1 MSIIEQKNAT
11 GYAAILLWLGFT
23 TPSSEMSNML
33 LTTKLAIPQQ
43 RPHLVA
49 RPHLFMMLEAGL
61 QKKLTLV
68 SAPAGFGKTTVVANW
83 LAQRAGEKST
93 ARVAW
98 LALDEND
105 NDPIRFFTYL
115 LAALQKVDP
124 TIGAAAPPLL
134 QATPSPAL
142 EALLTLIINDLSAQ
156 TMPLLLVLDD
166 YHGISAP
173 AIHQALIFLLD
184 NLPPCLHLLLTTR
197 TDPPWP
203 LARWRVRRALVEIRV
218 RDLRF
223 TEAEAATFLQQ
234 ELGVALT
241 ASDIAAL
248 EQRTEGWIAGLQL
261 AALSL
266 ADRGDISQFIQAF
279 TGSHAYIVDYL
290 VEEVLQRQ
298 PPEIEQFLLQT
309 SILERLCGP
318 LCDAMLGQSNS
329 QALLAQIDRANL
341 FLIPLDNE
349 RHWYRYHHLFAE
361 VLQTRLQ
368 NQQPTQVAALHQR
381 ASDWYETQ
389 GWLTEAVEHARNS
402 GDHTHVAALVEQLA
416 EILLKRGESVTLQ
429 RWLQDLPFSAVQ
441 SRAQLSLVRATVFM
455 MTHELDAAERALQD
469 AERAAQASAPVD
481 ADILSEVTAIRVNIA
496 LNRNQ
501 LAQAIALA
509 QAALTGL
516 PSANTRL
523 RGEVMMHMGLAYL
536 WGSHYAEATQTL
548 LAASQV
554 SAAAG
559 DHYTA
564 VLAISN
570 QSNVSF
576 MQGQLHETA
585 ATLQRALD
593 LVTQQAVAELPI
605 TAVIHQPLA
614 EIFYEW
620 NELTKAADQAT
631 MAVERAL
638 RGGNP
643 RILLLSY
650 VILARILAAQGE
662 SANAQTAL
670 DRAEALVS
678 EHELPP
684 RYANEV
690 HTLRVK
696 SWLQENNLA
705 AAVAWVQASG
715 LQATDEVSNK
725 RGQYNLLARI
735 LVQQDQFGMGLDL
748 FDRLLEAAEKAGNLL
763 STLESLACKSTAL
776 YLAGNV
782 NQAQDC
788 LERALT
794 LAAPHDFVRLFV
806 DEDQVMQRLLL
817 AFKTQKRS
825 QPLDNRIALYVD
837 KLLAAFPNR
846 TEPVVAPPAPVRA
859 PPPSLIEPLTE
870 RELEVLQLIAQGLS
884 DREVAERLIVVIGT
898 VKRHLNNLYG
908 KLGVHSRTHA
918 LARARELNLL

>member
-1 MSIIEQKNAT
+1 
-11 GYAAILLWLGFT
+11 
-23 TPSSEMSNML
+23 ML
-33 LTTKLAIPQQ
+33 LTTKLSIPPQ
-43 RPHLVA
+43 RPHLVV
-49 RPHLFMMLEAGL
+49 RPLLFALLEAGL

-83 LAQRAGEKST
+83 LAQRPEEKSRT
-93 ARVAW
+93 SVAW

-105 NDPIRFFTYL
+105 NDPIRFFAYL

-124 TIGAAAPPLL
+124 AIGAAASPLL

-156 TMPLLLVLDD
+156 TTPLLLVLDD
-166 YHGISAP
+166 YHEIRAP

-184 NLPPCLHLLLTTR
+184 NLPACLHLLLTTR
-197 TDPPWP
+197 ADPPWP
-203 LARWRVRRALVEIRV
+203 LARWRVRRELVEIRV

-223 TEAEAATFLQQ
+223 TEAEAAAFLQQ
-234 ELGVALT
+234 ELGVVLT

-266 ADRGDISQFIQAF
+266 ADRGDISQFIRAF

-290 VEEVLQRQ
+290 VEELLQRQ

-318 LCDAMLGQSNS
+318 LCDAILGRDNS

-381 ASDWYETQ
+381 ASYWYETQ
-389 GWLTEAVEHARNS
+389 GLLSEAVEHARNS
-402 GDHTHVAALVEQLA
+402 GDHAHVAALVEQLA

-429 RWLQDLPFSAVQ
+429 RWLHDLPFAAVQ
-441 SRAQLSLVRATVFM
+441 PRARLSLVRATVFM

-481 ADILSEVTAIRVNIA
+481 AAILSEATAIRVNIA

-501 LAQAIALA
+501 LAQAIELA
-509 QAALTGL
+509 QAALTNL
-516 PSANTRL
+516 PRANTRL

-536 WGSHYAEATQTL
+536 WGSNYAEATQTL
-548 LAASQV
+548 LAASQL

-593 LVTQQAVAELPI
+593 LVTQQAVTELPI

-650 VILARILAAQGE
+650 VILARVLAAQGE
-662 SANAQTAL
+662 NAKAQTAL

-705 AAVAWVQASG
+705 AALDWVQASG
-715 LQATDEVSNK
+715 LQPTGEISSDK
-725 RGQYNLLARI
+725 GGQYNLLARI
-735 LVQQDQFGMGLDL
+735 LIRQHQFGVGLDL
-748 FDRLLEAAEKAGNLL
+748 FDRLLQAAEKAGNLL
-763 STLESLACKSTAL
+763 STLESLACKSIAL
-776 YLAGNV
+776 YLSGNV
-782 NQAQDC
+782 GQARAC
-788 LERALT
+788 LGRALA
-794 LAAPHDFVRLFV
+794 LAVPHNFRRLFI
-806 DEDQVMQRLLL
+806 DEGPVMQRLLL
-817 AFKTQKRS
+817 VFRTEQMP
-825 QPLDNRIALYVD
+825 QPADSRIGLYVD
-837 KLLAAFPNR
+837 QLLVAFNGSA
-846 TEPVVAPPAPVRA
+846 EPVAAPPPVRA
-859 PPPSLIEPLTE
+859 PQPSLIEPLTE
-870 RELEVLQLIAQGLS
+870 REVEVLHLIAQGLS

-908 KLGVHSRTHA
+908 KLGVHSRTQA